1 MLQPQGYEA
10 QSLAAEVAAVR
21 GGNGGGRDLV
31 RMYLD
36 EIGRVPLLTP
46 AEEVEL
52 AKRVERGDVEA
63 KRRLVEANLRLVVSL
78 ARRYAGSDVPLSD
91 LIQEGNLGLM
101 QAVDRFDWR
110 RGFRFATYATWW
122 IRQALMRAR
131 GDHSRQ
137 IRIPV
142 YRALEVNKL
151 VKVQQR
157 MAQELGREPS
167 LDEIEQCMDKP
178 VEQVWKIQQIARAPI
193 SLETPIEDEGEGSLG
208 DLLEDANAPDPA
220 ETAFAS
226 VLKAHL
232 ADLLDALPPRQRKVL
247 VLRFGLDDNQ
257 PRTLEEVAKA
267 FGVTRERARQ
277 LELKALSKLRRLSQ
291 KRSLKDF
298 TS

>member
-1 MLQPQGYEA
+1 MLQPQAHEA
-10 QSLAAEVAAVR
+10 QSLTAEVAVVR
-21 GGNGGGRDLV
+21 GGNGGGGDLV
-31 RMYLD
+31 HMYLD
-36 EIGRVPLLTP
+36 EIGRVPLLSP
-46 AEEVEL
+46 ADEVEL

-110 RGFRFATYATWW
+110 RGYRFATYATWW

-137 IRIPV
+137 IRIPI
-142 YRALEVNKL
+142 YMALEVHKL
-151 VKVQQR
+151 SRLQQR

-167 LDEIEQCMDKP
+167 LDEIEQRMDKP
-178 VEQVWKIQQIARAPI
+178 VERVWKIQQIARAPI

-208 DLLEDANAPDPA
+208 DLIEDANAPDPA

-291 KRSLKDF
+291 QRSLRDF

>member
-1 MLQPQGYEA
+1 MLQAQVREA
-10 QSLAAEVAAVR
+10 QAMTAEVAAAR
-21 GGNGGGRDLV
+21 GGDGGDLV
-31 RMYLD
+31 RLYLN
-36 EIGRVPLLTP
+36 EIGRVPLLSQ
-46 AEEVEL
+46 ADEVEL
-52 AKRVERGDVEA
+52 AKRVECGDVEA

-78 ARRYAGSDVPLSD
+78 ARRYAGSDVALSD

-110 RGFRFATYATWW
+110 RGYRFATYATWW
-122 IRQALMRAR
+122 IRQALIRAR
-131 GDHSRQ
+131 GDHARS

-142 YRALEVNKL
+142 YMALKVNKL
-151 VKVQQR
+151 ARVQQC

-167 LDEIEQCMDKP
+167 LDEIEQRMEKP

-193 SLETPIEDEGEGSLG
+193 SLETPIEEDGEGSLG

-226 VLKAHL
+226 LLKAHL
-232 ADLLDALPPRQRKVL
+232 ADLLNILPPRQRKVL

-277 LELKALSKLRRLSQ
+277 LELKALCKLRRLSE
-291 KRSLKDF
+291 KKCLNDF
-298 TS
+298 AS

>member
-1 MLQPQGYEA
+1 MIQPQTHEA
-10 QSLAAEVAAVR
+10 RSLTAEVAVVR
-21 GGNGGGRDLV
+21 GGHGGGDLV

-36 EIGRVPLLTP
+36 EIGRVPLLSP
-46 AEEVEL
+46 ADEVEL
-52 AKRVERGDVEA
+52 AKRVERGDAEA
-63 KRRLVEANLRLVVSL
+63 RRHLVEANLRLVVSL

-110 RGFRFATYATWW
+110 RGYRFATYATWW

-131 GDHSRQ
+131 GDQSRQ

-142 YRALEVNKL
+142 YMALEVNKL
-151 VKVQQR
+151 SRLQQR

-167 LDEIEQCMDKP
+167 LDEIEQVMDKP
-178 VEQVWKIQQIARAPI
+178 VEPVWKVQQIARAPI

-208 DLLEDANAPDPA
+208 DLIEDATAPDPM

-247 VLRFGLDDNQ
+247 VVRFGLDDNQ

-277 LELKALSKLRRLSQ
+277 LELKALSKLRRLSE
-291 KRSLKDF
+291 KRSLRDF

>member
-1 MLQPQGYEA
+1 MLQPQVNEA

-52 AKRVERGDVEA
+52 AKQAERGDVEA

-142 YRALEVNKL
+142 YMALEVNKL
-151 VKVQQR
+151 VKIQQR

-167 LDEIEQCMDKP
+167 LDEIEQRMDKP
-178 VEQVWKIQQIARAPI
+178 VERVWKIQQIARAPI

-208 DLLEDANAPDPA
+208 DLLEDANASDPA